1 MPTFWFSMHGA
12 GDVAQRLRLAL
23 MMLLVGVAGCSGLS
37 VRTDY
42 DHDAAFSRYRTY
54 SWIGPNPLLAA
65 PGRASP
71 DAEERIQRAVRA
83 TLQEKG
89 FRFVADAAAA
99 DLLIA
104 FTLGQRDPFR
114 VDTSLD
120 TLGLTSTARWA
131 FRYYSGVHAKD
142 YRADRLALDVFDA
155 ATRRP
160 VWHGYALKS
169 LTRADRKD
177 PDALVRRAVGAI
189 LATFPPN
196 PPVELDQPPVE
207 EN

>member
-1 MPTFWFSMHGA
+1 MDGIVEHFRKNT
-12 GDVAQRLRLAL
+12 LASAA
-23 MMLLVGVAGCSGLS
+23 MLVLLACAAGCSGLS

-42 DHDAAFSRYRTY
+42 DHDVEFSRYRTW

-65 PGRASP
+65 PARVSP
-71 DAEERIQRAVRA
+71 GAEESIKKAVLA
-83 TLQEKG
+83 TFADKDY
-89 FRFVADAAAA
+89 RFVPDTEAAQ
-99 DLLIA
+99 LLVA
-104 FTLGQRDPFR
+104 FTLGQRDPLH
-114 VDTSLD
+114 VDASLD

-131 FRYYSGVHAKD
+131 FRYYSGVNVQE

-155 ATRRP
+155 STRRP

-177 PDALVRRAVGAI
+177 PEALVRRAVAAI
-189 LATFPPN
+189 LATFPPEA
-196 PPVELDQPPVE
+196 PVQRAKD

>member
-1 MPTFWFSMHGA
+1 
-12 GDVAQRLRLAL
+12 
-23 MMLLVGVAGCSGLS
+23 

-42 DHDAAFSRYRTY
+42 DHNVEFASYHTY

-65 PGRASP
+65 PATIRP
-71 DAEERIQRAVRA
+71 DAEARIQQAVLA
-83 TLQEKG
+83 TLEDKG
-89 FRFVADAAAA
+89 FRFVPEGANA

-104 FTLGQRDPFR
+104 FTVGQRNPLR

-131 FRYYSGVHAKD
+131 FRYYSGVRVED

-169 LTRADRKD
+169 LTDADRKD
-177 PDALVRRAVGAI
+177 PEALVRRAVAAI
-189 LATFPPN
+189 LASFPPDTS
-196 PPVELDQPPVE
+196 PEPDPSPAEKR
-207 EN
+207 